1 MTGKRSPVFSRQELH
16 DKRAKGEGRFNPEAP
31 AGPDLGPD
39 FWGNVTMVKPSERKG
54 VLLKLDEDL
63 IETFKRL
70 AGGKGHL
77 TLMQNVLKSF
87 ADAQSK

>member
-1 MTGKRSPVFSRQELH
+1 MV
-16 DKRAKGEGRFNPEAP
+16 
-31 AGPDLGPD
+31 
-39 FWGNVTMVKPSERKG
+39 VVKPSERKG

-63 IETFKRL
+63 IETFKQL

-87 ADAQSK
+87 ADSQKR